1 MARNEVFALVDE
13 LTLILQNAKK
23 VPLTDSALINQKQAV
38 DMLKRILA
46 SYDPSLEKAAKIIQQ
61 QEDILN
67 KASEAA
73 QKTMSSAQTQATGMV
88 NEANG
93 YAQTTKANADA
104 YVAETR
110 RSAEEQA
117 NAMLADAQARAQ
129 HTLEDAKAQA
139 DELVSQT
146 TVLAR
151 AEAQAQELLD
161 NANQHAQAV
170 RQQTQYDLTNMLEH
184 VDATVSQHLNDLRI
198 MKQNLTNVQSYE
210 DAEGNDSQ

>member
-13 LTLILQNAKK
+13 LTLMLQNAKK
-23 VPLTDSALINQKQAV
+23 VPLTDSVFVNQKQAV
-38 DMLKRILA
+38 DMLKRVLA
-46 SYDPSLEKAAKIIQQ
+46 SYDPSLEKAAKIIEQ

-67 KASEAA
+67 KASDAA

-88 NEANG
+88 NEANS
-93 YAQTTKANADA
+93 YAQTTKTNADA
-104 YVAETR
+104 YVEETR
-110 RSAEEQA
+110 QSAEDQA
-117 NAMLADAQARAQ
+117 QAVLADAQARAQ
-129 HTLEDAKAQA
+129 HLIEDAKAQA

-184 VDATVSQHLNDLRI
+184 VDATVSQQLNDLRI
-198 MKQNLTNVQSYE
+198 MKQNLTNVQTYDDMSE
-210 DAEGNDSQ
+210 GDAQ